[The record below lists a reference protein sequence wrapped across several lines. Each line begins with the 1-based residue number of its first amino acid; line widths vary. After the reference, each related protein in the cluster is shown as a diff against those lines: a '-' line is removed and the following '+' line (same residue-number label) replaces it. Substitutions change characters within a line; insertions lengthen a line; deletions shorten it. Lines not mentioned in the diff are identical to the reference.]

1 MTAEQA
7 ALRRIRVRAIVLATL
22 SAAVAFVINWPAGV
36 SLTIGAAVV
45 IFSLLVLEKLT
56 ERLVPPQGKHGMR
69 ASLPLLLV
77 TAVSLLLLG
86 VVAFRWKGFSL
97 SGGLVGVSAVVAA
110 VVSEVFER
118 GGEGKAR

>member
-1 MTAEQA
+1 VSGEQA
-7 ALRRIRVRAIVLATL
+7 ALRRLRLRALLVA
-22 SAAVAFVINWPAGV
+22 SACALVAFPLDWRAGV

-56 ERLVPPQGKHGMR
+56 ERLVPPQGKHGIR

-77 TAVSLLLLG
+77 TAASVVLLG

-97 SGGLVGVSAVVAA
+97 AGGLAGVSAVVAA
-110 VVSEVFER
+110 IVLEVFER
-118 GGEGKAR
+118 GGVGKAR